1 MMLWLL
7 AAETAKGE
15 ATGEKA
21 HHVPAIV
28 ELVNR
33 YIGEPVHHFQ
43 VTYTKPLWDRVLANF
58 GTSAEKVFGPYTPEN
73 AVPWYTV
80 MFIIAC
86 LLCLAVVFFLRRRL
100 SVEDPDA
107 KQQILEMGIA
117 SIRNLLLDNVGSHGM
132 KYFPVIATFAVLI
145 LISNLM
151 ALVPGLMPP
160 TASMSVTFALGLSS
174 FIYYNYVGISEN
186 GLFGHLRHF
195 AGPML
200 LLAPLLFPIEII
212 SNMVRPLSLSVRLFG
227 NMFGDEQ
234 IAVNIANIW
243 PPVTYLLSVILYPLT
258 AFVAFVQTFI
268 FVLLSIIYISEVT
281 HAPHEEHKE
290 EPGGIITLPNS
301 LEAGGGH

>member
-1 MMLWLL
+1 MMFWLL
-7 AAETAKGE
+7 AEESAKGE
-15 ATGEKA
+15 ATQETA
-21 HHVPAIV
+21 HHAPAIV

-43 VTYTKPLWDRVLANF
+43 VAYTKPLWDRLLANF
-58 GTSAEKVFGPYTPEN
+58 GTSAENVFGPYTPEN

-80 MFIIAC
+80 MFVIAC
-86 LLCLAVVFFLRRRL
+86 LLCLAAVFFLRRRL
-100 SVEDPDA
+100 SVEEPDA
-107 KQQILEMGIA
+107 KQQVLEMGIA
-117 SIRNLLLDNVGSHGM
+117 STRNLLLDNVGAHGM

-151 ALVPGLMPP
+151 ALIPGLMPP

-186 GLFGHLRHF
+186 GLFGHFSHF

-212 SNMVRPLSLSVRLFG
+212 SNLVRPLSLSVRLFG

-243 PPVTYLLSVILYPLT
+243 PPITYLLSVILYPLT

>member
-1 MMLWLL
+1 MLWLL
-7 AAETAKGE
+7 VEEAAKSETE
-15 ATGEKA
+15 RESA
-21 HHVPAIV
+21 HHAPAIV
-28 ELVNR
+28 EFVNR
-33 YIGEPVHHFQ
+33 HIGEAVHHFQ
-43 VTYTKPLWDRVLANF
+43 VTYTKPLWDRLLSNF
-58 GTSAEKVFGPYTPEN
+58 GTTAESVFGPYTPEN

-80 MFIIAC
+80 MFVIAC
-86 LLCLAVVFFLRRRL
+86 LLCLAVVLFMRRRL

-107 KQQILEMGIA
+107 KQQILETGILT
-117 SIRNLLLDNVGSHGM
+117 IKNLLLDNVGSHGM

-151 ALVPGLMPP
+151 ALIPGLMPP
-160 TASMSVTFALGLSS
+160 TASMSVTFALGLTS

-200 LLAPLLFPIEII
+200 VLAPLLFPIEII
-212 SNMVRPLSLSVRLFG
+212 SNLVRPLSLSVRLFG

-243 PPVTYLLSVILYPLT
+243 PPFTYLLSVILYPLT

-281 HAPHEEHKE
+281 HAPHEEHEKE
-290 EPGGIITLPNS
+290 TGGIITLPNS